1 MKISKSMKRKEFAA
15 AVVRQLEKH
24 GISCVLVGGACVSIY
39 TNEKHASHDLDFI
52 SQYSHQS
59 IADALAEIGFRKEG
73 RYFTHLNSMLY
84 VEFPTGPVAIG
95 NQTPVKPEG
104 ELIVKNTV
112 ITMYSPTQC
121 VMDRLAAWFHWN
133 DRRSLIHAL
142 WVCEKH
148 PINLDKVKRW
158 AAKEDQTVKLEQFI
172 EEYKKVKRLG
182 KEQ

>member
-1 MKISKSMKRKEFAA
+1 MKITKSMKRKDFAA
-15 AVVRQLEKH
+15 VVVRQLEKH

-52 SQYSHQS
+52 SPHSHES
-59 IADALAEIGFRKEG
+59 ISDSLAEIGFQKEG
-73 RYFTHLNSMLY
+73 RYFTHINSKLY

-95 NQTPVKPEG
+95 NQTPIKPEG
-104 ELIVKNTV
+104 ELKVKNTV
-112 ITMYSPTQC
+112 IQMYSPTQC

-148 PINLDKVKRW
+148 PINLDKIKRW
-158 AAKEDQTVKLEQFI
+158 AAKEDQTAKFEQFI
-172 EEYKKVKRLG
+172 EEYKKVKKLT
-182 KEQ
+182 KE